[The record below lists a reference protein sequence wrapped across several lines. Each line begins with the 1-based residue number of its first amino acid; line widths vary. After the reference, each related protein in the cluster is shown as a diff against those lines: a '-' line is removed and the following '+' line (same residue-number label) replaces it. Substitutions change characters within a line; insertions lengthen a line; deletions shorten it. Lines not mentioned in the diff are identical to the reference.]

1 LLTKLDKGDRFQ
13 EPAPISAAAAEKARF
28 FSDILDSGFSLRVRV
43 TGRSMVPFLKGGEV
57 VTIKKVPETE
67 LRRGDLIFVDG
78 QPGFP
83 VLHRLVRRKR
93 AGKGEFMFQSSGD
106 ALRSFDAPVR
116 HDKILG
122 KVCKIERVCPE
133 SGPEKIY
140 MEASLQR
147 KINYLRALVSLFES
161 YCHYGRLRLFRR
173 KILCRRNTR
182 CAATDMPLH
191 ESSQK

>member
-1 LLTKLDKGDRFQ
+1 VDVTGSVS
-13 EPAPISAAAAEKARF
+13 PAKAEITGF
-28 FSDILDSGFSLRVRV
+28 FRDILDSGFSLRVRV

-57 VTIKKVPETE
+57 VTIKKVPEAE
-67 LRRGDLIFVDG
+67 LRRGDLIFVDC

-93 AGKGEFMFQSSGD
+93 AGKGEFMFQSRGD

-122 KVCKIERVCPE
+122 KVCKIERICPE
-133 SGPEKIY
+133 SGSEKIH

-147 KINYLRALVSLFES
+147 KMNYLRALVSLFGA
-161 YCHYGRLRLFRR
+161 YCHYGHLRLFRR
-173 KILCRRNTR
+173 KSLCRRNSR

-191 ESSQK
+191 GSSQK

>member
-1 LLTKLDKGDRFQ
+1 MKTLCRDNGKPDIPV
-13 EPAPISAAAAEKARF
+13 PAPVSPAKAEMVGF
-28 FSDILDSGFSLRVRV
+28 FRDILDSGLSLRVKV
-43 TGRSMVPFLKGGEV
+43 TGRSMVPFLRGGEV

-67 LRRGDLIFVDG
+67 LRRGDLIFVEG

-93 AGKGEFMFQSSGD
+93 ARKGEYMFQTRGD

-116 HDKILG
+116 HDEILG
-122 KVCKIERVCPE
+122 KVCRIERVCPE
-133 SGPEKIY
+133 FGPEKIH

-147 KINYLRALVSLFES
+147 KINYLRAVVSLFES

-173 KILCRRNTR
+173 KIICRRNT
-182 CAATDMPLH
+182 
-191 ESSQK
+191 